1 MPVALLVTDEAR
13 IDVPSQA
20 RARVSLPCDA
30 EPLVRDS
37 TAYGQARADYLARF
51 PADCMRAGASVGR
64 TVSALPNPLRKS
76 IEAAMAAGASWFSE
90 RVLQSA

>member
-1 MPVALLVTDEAR
+1 
-13 IDVPSQA
+13 
-20 RARVSLPCDA
+20 VSLPCDA

-64 TVSALPNPLRKS
+64 TVRALPNPLRKS